1 MGEIDGDIGIVYN
14 MFGNKLTSGN
24 NMPSTSP
31 FSTFF
36 EKYSCLFVLMPYMLQ
51 HYNCED
57 TINKFKA
64 QLAQYR

>member
-24 NMPSTSP
+24 NMASTSP

-36 EKYSCLFVLMPYMLQ
+36 EKYSCFVCVDALHVTTLQ
-51 HYNCED
+51 LWGHNQQ
-57 TINKFKA
+57 I
-64 QLAQYR
+64 